1 MRKEVYWVIRVQQEF
16 QGRYYFHHF
25 NLDRNIS
32 DRYKGHPSYE
42 LARCFSSDWDQ
53 MAFDPDYDTPPLEHY
68 EPLVRK
74 IFSRKNAFTGG
85 G

>member
-1 MRKEVYWVIRVQQEF
+1 
-16 QGRYYFHHF
+16 
-25 NLDRNIS
+25 
-32 DRYKGHPSYE
+32 
-42 LARCFSSDWDQ
+42 
-53 MAFDPDYDTPPLEHY
+53 MAFDPDYETPPLEHY